1 MRQAIGISFFF
12 WEPQMLGLYPG
23 QHFLCF
29 LDKAYCAGVGRP
41 VSVAFL
47 IPFTKTCE
55 ANKVDPS
62 LGLE

>member
-1 MRQAIGISFFF
+1 
-12 WEPQMLGLYPG
+12 MLGLYPG